1 MVAGEPLMAPAD
13 PREDRALTG
22 MAADAMAA
30 SVDRSGHIKLSPA
43 RVQAASFFLAV
54 PLAILVIGCLASYA
68 VYGELL
74 RNADRAW
81 REVAQNQIE
90 RLDRS
95 FADALRAT
103 QPPVRAITGLF
114 LGSERV
120 ERPEFDRAIA
130 ALAPSDTNPSG
141 IAIAYLEA
149 DQNGA
154 YHIPF
159 ATGFTRF
166 GPAGL
171 DVNAWSGLADAQRQ
185 VAAQPRRLMMS
196 PRPLFNDTIG
206 PRFALL
212 VALNGGAHPPLL
224 VAPLDLEQ
232 ILATYVAAELPSGL
246 QLAVSHRAMIKGDVY
261 PVAYRPLPGDVQAG
275 AIAALD
281 GRLPQVMPS
290 RLVFA
295 DAEWQLDWTVAPD
308 FQGGPSRNLAN
319 TVLAGGFCF
328 SLLCAVLFLLARHEI
343 KHERAH
349 AATAKQAAEMF
360 RRHMI
365 ELAQARD
372 AAELANRAK
381 SQFLANMSHEL
392 RTPLNAIIGFS
403 DMMRLGINGRIENE
417 KHLECVKH
425 ISDSGSLLFKL
436 IDQLFDT
443 AKIESGQVELVE
455 EPHNAEAVARE
466 AIALVQPAANTKRV
480 RLLLEAAADLPPWLV
495 DHRAALQILNNLLT
509 NAVKFS
515 DRDTGVVLGLRRLS
529 DGGLGIS
536 VSDQGPGIAPDV
548 LPRIFE
554 RFSRGDPM
562 VAGKAEGLGLGLWIV
577 RNLVEMHR
585 GEIRVESE
593 LGRGTT
599 VHLRFPPPEA
609 PQQLYDPVLIPAD

>member
-1 MVAGEPLMAPAD
+1 MTAD
-13 PREDRALTG
+13 G
-22 MAADAMAA
+22 MAAIA
-30 SVDRSGHIKLSPA
+30 DRGGNFKLAPG
-43 RVQAASFFLAV
+43 RIQRASFFLAV

-74 RNADRAW
+74 RSADRAW
-81 REVAQNQIE
+81 REIAQNQIE

-95 FADALRAT
+95 FVDALRAT
-103 QPPVRAITGLF
+103 QPPLRAITGLF

-120 ERPEFDRAIA
+120 EPEEFDRAIA
-130 ALAPSDTNPSG
+130 ALAPSDTNPSDV
-141 IAIAYLEA
+141 AIAYLEA
-149 DQNGA
+149 DQKGV
-154 YHIPF
+154 YRILF
-159 ATGFTRF
+159 ATGFTRY
-166 GPAGL
+166 GSAGL
-171 DVNAWSGLADAQRQ
+171 DVNAWSGLGEAQRQ
-185 VAAQPRRLMMS
+185 VAAQPQRLMMS
-196 PRPLFNDTIG
+196 PRPLFHDAIG

-212 VALNGGAHPPLL
+212 VALKGGAHPPLL

-232 ILATYVAAELPSGL
+232 ILATYVAAELPGGL

-261 PVAYRPLPGDVQAG
+261 PVAYRPLPAEPQVG
-275 AIAALD
+275 AMAALD
-281 GRLPQVMPS
+281 GQAPQVMPS

-308 FQGGPSRNLAN
+308 FQGGPNRNLAN
-319 TVLAGGFCF
+319 TVLIGGICF
-328 SLLCAVLFLLARHEI
+328 SLLCATLFLLARYEI
-343 KHERAH
+343 KYERAH

-372 AAELANRAK
+372 AAEHANRAK

-417 KHLECVKH
+417 SHLECVKH
-425 ISDSGSLLFKL
+425 ISDSGTLLFKL

-455 EPHNAEAVARE
+455 EPHNAQAVARE
-466 AIALVQPAANTKRV
+466 AIALVQPAANTKRI
-480 RLLLEAAADLPPWLV
+480 RLLLETAPDLPLWLV

-515 DRDTGVVLGLRRLS
+515 GRDTEVVLCLKRLG

-562 VAGKAEGLGLGLWIV
+562 VAGKEEGLGLGLWIV

-599 VHLRFPPPEA
+599 IHLRFPPSEA
-609 PQQLYDPVLIPAD
+609 PQQPYDPALIPAD

>member
-1 MVAGEPLMAPAD
+1 MEPANPHD
-13 PREDRALTG
+13 DRALTG
-22 MAADAMAA
+22 MAADAMLATADRGGNLKLA
-30 SVDRSGHIKLSPA
+30 SGRI
-43 RVQAASFFLAV
+43 QAASFFLAV

-68 VYGELL
+68 IYGELL
-74 RNADRAW
+74 RGADRVW
-81 REVAQNQIE
+81 REVARNQIE
-90 RLDRS
+90 RLDRG

-103 QPPVRAITGLF
+103 QPPLRAVTGLF
-114 LGSERV
+114 LGSEKV

-130 ALAPSDTNPSG
+130 ALAPSDTNPSD

-149 DQNGA
+149 DRDGV
-154 YHIPF
+154 YRIPF

-171 DVNAWSGLADAQRQ
+171 DISAWSGLAEARRQ

-196 PRPLFNDTIG
+196 PRPLFIDTIG
-206 PRFALL
+206 PRFALV
-212 VALNGGAHPPLL
+212 VALKGGAHPPLL

-232 ILATYVAAELPSGL
+232 ILATFVAAELPSGL
-246 QLAVSHRAMIKGDVY
+246 ELAVSHRAMIKGDVY
-261 PVAYRPLPGDVQAG
+261 PIAYRPLPGDAQTG
-275 AIAALD
+275 AVTALD
-281 GRLPQVMPS
+281 GRPAQVMPS
-290 RLVFA
+290 RLVLA

-308 FQGGPSRNLAN
+308 FQGGPDRNLAN
-319 TVLAGGFCF
+319 TVLIGGLCF
-328 SLLCAVLFLLARHEI
+328 SLLCAALFLLARHEI

-372 AAELANRAK
+372 AAEHANRAK

-403 DMMRLGINGRIENE
+403 DMMRLGINGRLENE

-425 ISDSGSLLFKL
+425 ISDSGTLLFKL

-455 EPHNAEAVARE
+455 EPHNAEAIARE
-466 AIALVQPAANTKRV
+466 AIALVQPAANTKRI
-480 RLLLEAAADLPPWLV
+480 RLVLEAAPDLPLWLV

-515 DRDTGVVLGLRRLS
+515 GRETKVELSLRRLG

-536 VSDQGPGIAPDV
+536 VSDQGPGIAPGV

-562 VAGKAEGLGLGLWIV
+562 VAAKAEGLGLGLWIV

-585 GEIRVESE
+585 GEIRVDSE

-599 VHLRFPPPEA
+599 IHLRFPPPEA
-609 PQQLYDPVLIPAD
+609 PQQPYDPVLIPAD